1 MAIEFEELQS
11 KLAHIHLLK
20 LRGEYQKAIEAC
32 RELLTLAPHSSEAC
46 CMMGDLFQEQ
56 QNLDEAKNW
65 YELAVEYDP
74 DQVGYFRKVGM
85 VKEAIVQRD
94 RLETARKIG
103 LPTTSAKVPQFAA
116 MVMSLIVCFG
126 IVGFFVGRQ
135 GASPGTPIMSDP
147 IEVQGS
153 LPAKTEV
160 KPEVESLV
168 TVQKDAELA
177 QICAS
182 LDSISSRF
190 IGVWYDPRGAGV
202 GLTLRANADDDLQTI
217 CAEAAGALLK
227 AYPEANL
234 IAVRTVDAK
243 GTLLFVAD
251 MSRDSFVNHGATKE
265 GLLPAKWPASE
276 NPSAISVPKTTTETP
291 KSDPTVPVSPPPDPD
306 TSTPDPASTTSS
318 N

>member
-1 MAIEFEELQS
+1 MAIEFEELQA

-46 CMMGDLFQEQ
+46 CMMGDLYQEQ

-103 LPTTSAKVPQFAA
+103 LPTTSAKIPQFAV
-116 MVMSLIVCFG
+116 MLMSLIVCFG

-135 GASPGTPIMSDP
+135 GASPGSPIMSDP
-147 IEVQGS
+147 IEVQGTVS
-153 LPAKTEV
+153 PKSEPISETLPTT
-160 KPEVESLV
+160 S
-168 TVQKDAELA
+168 VQKDAELA

-182 LDSISSRF
+182 LDEIAGRF
-190 IGVWYDPRGAGV
+190 LGVWYDPRGAGV
-202 GLTLRANADDDLQTI
+202 GLTLQANADDDLQTI

-251 MSRDSFVNHGATKE
+251 MSRNSFVIHGASKE
-265 GLLPAKWPASE
+265 GLLPAKWPATE
-276 NPSAISVPKTTTETP
+276 NPGAISVPKTTTETP
-291 KSDPTVPVSPPPDPD
+291 KSDPTVPVSPPPDPE
-306 TSTPDPASTTSS
+306 TSTPDPASTTTS